1 VPETE
6 AEAVAFVV
14 AKAIGLNASTSVAYI
29 QLYQGDAELLIESLE
44 IVQQTA
50 SLILSAIQPPD
61 ELRTSASLSP
71 CSSFPNTEAAPCAAP
86 YQIVSGTNSYPSH

>member
-1 VPETE
+1 VRETE

-14 AKAIGLNASTSVAYI
+14 AKAVGLNASPSVAYI

-50 SLILSAIQPPD
+50 SLILSAIQPD
-61 ELRTSASLSP
+61 EFRTAVSQFPS
-71 CSSFPNTEAAPCAAP
+71 SSFPNIEAAPAP
-86 YQIVSGTNSYPSH
+86 PRIR